1 MNQEEFLEILSIYLG
16 HESLSE
22 TQKYLK
28 FIVELF
34 PDELDKIDKVVDTV
48 LGEEDVWEKYGL

>member
-1 MNQEEFLEILSIYLG
+1 MEEFLEILSIYLG

-28 FIVELF
+28 FIVEVF
-34 PDELDKIDKVVDTV
+34 PEELDKIDQIVDAV
-48 LGEEDVWEKYGL
+48 LGDEDVWEKYGL